1 MPLPLIPIIITFG
14 AAGLIASRRKP
25 KPKQVTSGRNMSRT
39 YLDEL
44 GKYLRSGREPSEKLI
59 QCAIYEA
66 LQQGR
71 DDVADAIVE
80 KFYPDTEETD
90 DEDEETPTSEE
101 KPTEDQADTITV
113 SGKSSPI
120 AGVSNEHWETFVSKL
135 ATKPADFATDRYVGK
150 YHLRKDRVKELGF
163 DLINA
168 PDDETQ
174 YAMLCADLVD
184 AKERAAKLIADH
196 LASIV
201 VIDGVEHGVT
211 LSGILGVLKAAG
223 STNAESWF
231 GGDRFKETTAV
242 FLATNGVF

>member
-1 MPLPLIPIIITFG
+1 MPLPLIPLIITFG
-14 AAGLIASRRKP
+14 AAGLLAARKKP
-25 KPKQVTSGRNMSRT
+25 QPKQVTSGRTMSRT

-44 GKYLRSGREPSEKLI
+44 AACLRANREPSEKLI
-59 QCAIYEA
+59 QMAVYEA

-71 DDVADAIVE
+71 DDVADAILD
-80 KFYPDTEETD
+80 KFYPEEA
-90 DEDEETPTSEE
+90 EDEEETTPSEE
-101 KPTEDQADTITV
+101 TPAESQADTITV

-120 AGVSNEHWETFVSKL
+120 DGVSNEHWETFVSKL
-135 ATKPADFATDRYVGK
+135 ATKPTDFSTDRYVGK

-196 LASIV
+196 LATVV